1 MRVLMLGWE
10 FPPHIAGGLGTA
22 CLALTRALAAQGV
35 DVLFVVPERHGDE
48 TAGHLDLVGANDVLG
63 TEDRPGP
70 RGAFARRGVP
80 GPSSPYARPGT
91 AAGGVPYAD
100 LFASVARYEEAV
112 LAVARQEAFD
122 LVHAHD
128 WMTFG
133 AGAAVARAHDRPL
146 VVHVHSAEYDRSP
159 RGPDP
164 RILAAEQAGLDAA
177 DAVLCVSALTAAL
190 LRRRYEVDSA
200 RLRVVHNAL
209 PDVPDAPRAAEP
221 RRLAE
226 PVVLFLGRITAQ
238 KGPDLL
244 LAAAARVVAVMPDV
258 KFVFAGDGDLFRST
272 VERAASLGLAR
283 HVAFTG
289 FLGPAEVERA
299 YADADVFVLS
309 SLSEPFGLTAL
320 EAAARGVPVVL
331 TRQSGAAEV
340 LPSALRA
347 DVWDGEDLADK
358 ILAVL
363 RRPALRGLLRRE
375 GRREARALT
384 WALAAERVRA
394 IYAEVTS

>member
-22 CLALTRALAAQGV
+22 CLALTRALSAQGV
-35 DVLFVVPERHGDE
+35 DVLFVVPERRGGE
-48 TAGHLDLVGANDVLG
+48 PAGPWTLVGGNDVPAAD
-63 TEDRPGP
+63 TRAVPGVP
-70 RGAFARRGVP
+70 KRIGVP
-80 GPSSPYARPGT
+80 GPVSPYARPR
-91 AAGGVPYAD
+91 AARGAAPYDD
-100 LFASVARYEEAV
+100 LFGSVLRYGDAVAEVARREP
-112 LAVARQEAFD
+112 FD

-128 WMTFG
+128 WMTFA
-133 AGAAVARAHDRPL
+133 AGAAAAKAHGKPL
-146 VVHVHSAEYDRSP
+146 VAHVHSSEHDRSP

-164 RILAAEQAGLDAA
+164 AILAAEQAGFHAA
-177 DAVLCVSALTAAL
+177 DAVVCVSAFTAAL
-190 LRRRYEVDSA
+190 LARRYRVDPA

-209 PDVPDAPRAAEP
+209 PDVPAAAAPAAQ
-221 RRLAE
+221 RRSGG
-226 PVVLFLGRITAQ
+226 PVVLFLGRVTAQ

-244 LAAAARVVAVMPDV
+244 LEAAVRVVAAMPEV
-258 KFVFAGDGDLFRST
+258 KFVFAGDGDLFRPT

-289 FLGPAEVERA
+289 FLGPESVERA
-299 YADADVFVLS
+299 YAEADVFVLS

-331 TRQSGAAEV
+331 TRASGAAEV

-375 GRREARALT
+375 GRREAQALT
-384 WALAAERVRA
+384 WDAVAERVRA
-394 IYAEVTS
+394 VYAEVSS